1 MNITSPYKVHVN
13 KGTKSRNCNNHKI
26 QEIISGKPCN
36 HLMHK
41 CSCNYKSHYR
51 HSPPVSGANDKN
63 TTQDGHKTSRSGQW
77 TRRPEQVVRTTG
89 DEVCCGDGG
98 TAGGGAAGMSK

>member
-1 MNITSPYKVHVN
+1 MQSH
-13 KGTKSRNCNNHKI
+13 HA
-26 QEIISGKPCN
+26 QM
-36 HLMHK
+36 LMQLQVTLQTL
-41 CSCNYKSHYR
+41 
-51 HSPPVSGANDKN
+51 PPVSGANDKN

-98 TAGGGAAGMSK
+98 TAGGGAAGMFK